1 MTTTHLSQMFE
12 SRLPTREFAGYD
24 SQRTLGITAVVDGG
38 KAISMLNLEQKEEI
52 DLDIE
57 AKH

>member
-1 MTTTHLSQMFE
+1 MFE

>member
-1 MTTTHLSQMFE
+1 MAHLAQMFE

-24 SQRTLGITAVVDGG
+24 SQRTLGVTGMVDGER
-38 KAISMLNLEQKEEI
+38 AISMLNLEQKEEI
-52 DLDIE
+52 DLDVE